1 MIDSRKITDLDQRVQ
16 PLCRSHA
23 ASCKTAGIEL
33 LITSTWRDNEAQD
46 ALYAIGRT
54 TQLHRKPVTNAKGG
68 QSWHNYRV
76 AYDTVPLIGGKAVW
90 NDQKLWREIIRL
102 GKALGLEAGADW
114 TSFPDKPHFQL
125 KPVGM
130 TLTKARQLFATH
142 GTIFYA

>member
-1 MIDSRKITDLDQRVQ
+1 MIDSRKITDLDPKLQ
-16 PLCRSHA
+16 PYCRAHVA
-23 ASCKTAGIEL
+23 ACKKEGIEL
-33 LITSTWRDNEAQD
+33 LVTSTWRDIEAQD

-54 TQLHRKPVTNAKGG
+54 TQMNRKPVTNAKGG

-90 NDQKLWREIIRL
+90 NDNRLWRDIIRL

-130 TLTKARQLFATH
+130 TLARARQLFDLK